1 MARPSRSFCRKKN
14 KTSLA
19 GMPLRGWFAVCLHES
34 QSVFL
39 CSVISHRRYF
49 TRSKERIS
57 LKKALAK
64 QVLFSGG
71 SGWNYH
77 PRFAA
82 FHEFSTPLKKQH
94 NHALFRVSRVCTRNR
109 KNTNFQKI
117 RVRFV
122 YGFMGRDTPAHRFI
136 LIPHRFAH
144 AERAVQR
151 AAYLLRRV
159 RSGGVDRLLHL
170 PCLGKRDRVAR
181 SVLV

>member
-1 MARPSRSFCRKKN
+1 MSANSMSSPQPCRAAHRWCHSADCGVHSGRFRRKNPHHAKK
-14 KTSLA
+14 TTLL
-19 GMPLRGWFAVCLHES
+19 GGLLRG
-34 QSVFL
+34 
-39 CSVISHRRYF
+39 
-49 TRSKERIS
+49 
-57 LKKALAK
+57 
-64 QVLFSGG
+64 GDN
-71 SGWNYH
+71 WNYH
-77 PRFAA
+77 PHFTA
-82 FHEFSTPLKKQH
+82 FHAFSTPLKKPH
-94 NHALFRVSRVCTRNR
+94 NHALFRAFRVCTRIR